1 MEEETPALAEL
12 LGMKMRALQ
21 RRAVEMGVGEDA
33 LEDAEDKSELIVLI
47 MAHMQSSSG
56 AAPSTMSEGAV
67 EPAQSEQPA
76 PDGPR
81 GGSSPELIRLIYVSV
96 MLPDVDLDDILTHSR
111 DNNTVRACIIPKLY
125 SHSCHKLSQP
135 MCDVNQK
142 TGAVRT
148 ATWHHGDASGHQR
161 QRDPAAGGRARCCDG
176 SVS

>member
-81 GGSSPELIRLIYVSV
+81 GGSSPELIRLIYVH
-96 MLPDVDLDDILTHSR
+96 IAR
-111 DNNTVRACIIPKLY
+111 YLY
-125 SHSCHKLSQP
+125 SSRWDRPSFLSKNP
-135 MCDVNQK
+135 NRRRWLIV
-142 TGAVRT
+142 
-148 ATWHHGDASGHQR
+148 
-161 QRDPAAGGRARCCDG
+161 
-176 SVS
+176 